1 MERNN
6 RAMLPEE
13 PSSLHNVCPR
23 CFNQNDW
30 PIFSSEGRDFYT
42 AYFFEHPW
50 YDGWH
55 EVVGGALG
63 ARVRR
68 HPSHDLWRE
77 EASQGHVQRWN
88 IPEVTGFMRQLH
100 REPCNYIRFQRYV
113 MDGTMYLTQL
123 GDAALALILKNCVPK
138 FEAAGYKKVPQHWR
152 IASRNDTLSSI
163 MAYLNI
169 DFGCGKDVRRTGN
182 AAEAYIFC
190 MLESAH
196 GGDTAAAENLFFIA
210 MYAMFLAYDPWLNLT

>member
-1 MERNN
+1 
-6 RAMLPEE
+6 MLPEE

-30 PIFSSEGRDFYT
+30 PIFSSAGWDFYT

-63 ARVRR
+63 TRVRR

-77 EASQGHVQRWN
+77 EARAWSQGHVQRWN

-113 MDGTMYLTQL
+113 MDGTMYLTQW
-123 GDAALALILKNCVPK
+123 GDAALALIVTNSIPK
-138 FEAAGYKKVPQHWR
+138 FEAAGYKKSAPALAHR
-152 IASRNDTLSSI
+152 IEQRHTQL
-163 MAYLNI
+163 Y
-169 DFGCGKDVRRTGN
+169 
-182 AAEAYIFC
+182 
-190 MLESAH
+190 H
-196 GGDTAAAENLFFIA
+196 GIPEYRL
-210 MYAMFLAYDPWLNLT
+210 WLWQQCAPHGQRS